1 MLDFVKTRYATQKDG
16 SVEVFPDFMV
26 DSKTTDLMI
35 RGNSFYAIWDE
46 AAGLW
51 STNQYDVQR
60 LVDKDLYS
68 KVEELKRTLGPD
80 VKFNVKTLTN
90 FSTGRWTQW
99 TKFSKS
105 CPDNYHEL
113 DVHIT
118 FENDEVTKE
127 SYVSKRVP
135 YAIHSG
141 PTPAYDELLGVLY
154 SPEERA
160 KLEWAIGSIFVGDSK
175 RIQKFIVLYG
185 SAGTGKGTVL
195 SIIDQLF
202 EGYCSAFEAKALTS
216 TNNAFALEAFKN
228 NPLVAIQY
236 DGDLSRIADNTK
248 LNSIVSHEPMVI
260 NEKFKGLYESRFHS
274 FLFMGTNSPVM
285 ITDAKSGILRRLI
298 DVKPTGN
305 LIEEQRY
312 DYLMRKVKFELGA
325 IAQHCIDVYKRMGMT
340 YYSKYRPREMMGA
353 TNEMYNFVEE
363 KYEVFA
369 REDGVS
375 LRNAYMMYKTYCEEA
390 NVDKPMQR
398 TKFGEELKSYFK
410 KFYTQTRLPTGQHVR
425 SYYSEFDVDQFDFAS
440 DMSATDIPAQTVFR
454 PPTWLMLDKTVSIFD
469 NIFKDCLAQY
479 SKGDGTP
486 TDYWDKVTT
495 ILSDIDTTREHY
507 VRTPPELIC
516 IDFDIRGED
525 GEKDR
530 LKNLEAAS
538 HFPETYAE
546 YSKSGK
552 GLHLYYIYHGD
563 VSKLC
568 RIYDDYIEIKV
579 FTGKSAL
586 RRKLCGCNDIPIA
599 TISSGLPVKE
609 PKGDKMLDCD
619 GVQNEK
625 QLRKLII
632 NCLHKK
638 HHGATKPE
646 IDYIY
651 SELEKAYSKGMRYD
665 VTDMRPSIQAFAT
678 NSTHQPI
685 ECLRKVG
692 LMRFKSEEELPPV
705 EYDSSA
711 NRVVDDSRYTD
722 KDTDLVIFDIEVFPN
737 LLLICWKFIGEGK
750 PVYSLFNPTPSEI
763 EPLLKLK
770 LIGFNNR
777 SYDNHIVYAAYMG
790 KSNQELYEAS
800 KRIIGG
806 SASAKYGSAYNLSY
820 ADIYDFISKKQGLK
834 KWEIE
839 LGIHHQELGFPW
851 DEPVPEEKWDLVAE
865 YCKNDV
871 IATEAVWNARKEDFV
886 AREILAKLS
895 GLTVNDTTRMHT
907 TKIIF
912 GDNKKPE
919 LVYTDLSQM
928 FPGYEFSSSG
938 IDRDRYISEPV
949 SGKSIYMGEDPGEGG
964 YVYAEPGVHRNVT
977 LLDIASMH
985 PTSAIELNI
994 FGEYTKRFKDIV
1006 EARLAIKH
1014 KDTERLKELLNGA
1027 FVPYLENENMDAL
1040 SSALKIVINSVY
1052 GYTKAGFDNPFK
1064 DPRNV
1069 DNIIAKR
1076 GALFMINL
1084 KHEVQNRGF
1093 TVVHIK
1099 TDSIKIENATPDII
1113 QFVMDYGKQYGYS
1126 FEHEATYEKMCLVN
1140 DAVYIAKYDN
1150 QGIRN
1155 KGGKHAGEWTATGK
1169 QFQVPYVFKTL
1180 FSHEPIIFDDLCET
1194 KTVTT
1199 AMYLDMNEGLGE
1211 DEHDYKF
1218 VGRAGQFCPML
1229 PGAGGGVL
1237 LREKDKD
1244 SYSAVGGTKGFRWM
1258 ESEVVRNLGKENLV
1272 DKSYYRKLADE
1283 AIETISKFSDY
1294 EAFVADGVSDYVNAV
1309 PFMNAPES
1317 ADENKEVE
1325 YGKQY

>member
-1 MLDFVKTRYATQKDG
+1 MLDFVKTHYATQKDG
-16 SVEVFPDFMV
+16 SIKVFADFMV
-26 DSKTTDLMI
+26 DSRTTDLMI

-46 AAGLW
+46 EAGLW
-51 STNQYDVQR
+51 STNPYDVQR
-60 LVDKDLYS
+60 LVDKELYS
-68 KVEELKRTLGPD
+68 KADELKTTFGPD
-80 VKFNVKTLTN
+80 VKINIKTLTN
-90 FSTGRWTQW
+90 FSTGAWSQW
-99 TKFSKS
+99 LKFSKS

-113 DVHIT
+113 DIQIT
-118 FENDEVTKE
+118 FENDDVTKE

-141 PTPAYDELLGVLY
+141 PTPAYDELMGVLY

-185 SAGTGKGTVL
+185 SAGTGKGTIL

-298 DVKPTGN
+298 DVRPTGN

-312 DYLMRKVKFELGA
+312 DYLTRKIKFELGA
-325 IAQHCIDVYKRMGMT
+325 IAQHCIDIYKRMGMN

-369 REDGVS
+369 KEDGIS
-375 LRNAYMMYKTYCEEA
+375 LRNAYLIYKAYCEDA
-390 NVDKPMQR
+390 NVDKPLQR

-410 KFYTQTRLPTGQHVR
+410 KFYVQTRLPTGQHVR
-425 SYYSEFDVDQFDFAS
+425 SYYSEFDTDQFDFTS
-440 DMSATDIPAQTVFR
+440 DMSVGEPDILAVFR
-454 PPTWLMLDKTVSIFD
+454 PPTWLMLDKTVSLFD
-469 NIFKDCLAQY
+469 DIYKDRPAQY
-479 SKGDGTP
+479 SKDDGTP
-486 TDYWDKVTT
+486 TDYWANVRTK
-495 ILSDIDTTREHY
+495 LMDIDTSREHY
-507 VRTPPELIC
+507 VQTPQELIC

-552 GLHLYYIYHGD
+552 GVHLYYIYTGD
-563 VSKLC
+563 PTKLC
-568 RIYDDYIEIKV
+568 RTYDDNIEVKV
-579 FTGKSAL
+579 FTGNSAL

-599 TISSGLPVKE
+599 TIGSGLPVKD
-609 PKGDKMLDCD
+609 PKGDKMLDCE
-619 GVQNEK
+619 GIQNEK
-625 QLRKLII
+625 QLRKLIL

-651 SELEKAYSKGMRYD
+651 SELEKAYNKGIYYD

-678 NSTHQPI
+678 NSTHQPV

-692 LMRFKSEEELPPV
+692 LMHFKSDEDLPPV
-705 EYDSSA
+705 EYENTENNKYKDA
-711 NRVVDDSRYTD
+711 
-722 KDTDLVIFDIEVFPN
+722 DTDLVIFDIEVFPN
-737 LLLICWKFIGEGK
+737 LLLICWKFMGEGK
-750 PVYSLFNPTPSEI
+750 PVYSLFNPTPTEI

-790 KSNQELYEAS
+790 KSNYELYEMS
-800 KRIIGG
+800 QRIIGG
-806 SASAKYGSAYNLSY
+806 SKNAKIGSAYNLSY
-820 ADIYDFISKKQGLK
+820 TDIYDFSSKKQSLK

-839 LGIHHQELGFPW
+839 LGIHHQELGLPW
-851 DEPVPEEKWDLVAE
+851 DEPVPEDKWNLVAE

-871 IATEAVWNARKEDFV
+871 IATEAVWNARREDFA
-886 AREILAKLS
+886 AREILARIS

-912 GDNKKPE
+912 GENKKPE
-919 LVYTDLSQM
+919 LVYTDLREM
-928 FPGYEFSSSG
+928 FPGYEFNIGG

-949 SGKSIYMGEDPGEGG
+949 SGKSIYKGEDPGEGG
-964 YVYAEPGVHRNVT
+964 KVYAEPGQYYDVA
-977 LLDIASMH
+977 LLDIESMH
-985 PTSAIELNI
+985 PTSIRELNL
-994 FGEYTKRFKDIV
+994 FGVYTQKYVDILN
-1006 EARLAIKH
+1006 ARLAIKH
-1014 KDTERLKELLNGA
+1014 RDYDKARNMLDGVLE
-1027 FVPYLENENMDAL
+1027 PYLGSDEEAGAL
-1040 SSALKIVINSVY
+1040 SAALKIVINSVY
-1052 GYTKAGFDNPFK
+1052 GYTTAKFDNPFK

-1069 DNIIAKR
+1069 DNIVAKR

-1084 KHEVQNRGF
+1084 KNEVQARGY
-1093 TVVHIK
+1093 TVAHIK
-1099 TDSIKIENATPDII
+1099 TDSIKIPNATPEII
-1113 QFVMDYGKQYGYS
+1113 QFVMDYGKQYGYR

-1140 DAVYIAKYDN
+1140 DAVYIAKYKD
-1150 QGIRN
+1150 
-1155 KGGKHAGEWTATGK
+1155 GKHAGEWTATGK

-1180 FSHEPIIFDDLCET
+1180 FSHEPIIFEDKCET
-1194 KTVTT
+1194 KSVTT
-1199 AMYLDMNEGLGE
+1199 AMYLDMNENLKE
-1211 DEHDYKF
+1211 DEHNYVF
-1218 VGRAGQFCPML
+1218 IGRAGQFCPML
-1229 PGAGGGVL
+1229 PGSGGGVL
-1237 LREKDKD
+1237 LREKEKG
-1244 SYSAVGGTKGFRWM
+1244 SYSAVTGTKGYRWL
-1258 ESEVVRNLGKENLV
+1258 ESEVVRNLGKEDLI
-1272 DKSYYRKLADE
+1272 DKSYYKKLVDDAV
-1283 AIETISKFSDY
+1283 ETISKYCDF
-1294 EAFVADGVSDYVNAV
+1294 ETFVADSLETYVNAV
-1309 PFMNAPES
+1309 PFMNAPK
-1317 ADENKEVE
+1317 DIDDQDKEVE
-1325 YGKQY
+1325 YGN

>member
-1 MLDFVKTRYATQKDG
+1 MLDFVKTHYATQKDG
-16 SVEVFPDFMV
+16 SVKVFADFMV
-26 DSKTTDLMI
+26 DSRTTDLMI

-46 AAGLW
+46 DAGLW
-51 STNQYDVQR
+51 STNPYDVQR
-60 LVDKDLYS
+60 LVDRELYS
-68 KVEELKRTLGPD
+68 KADELKSTFGPD
-80 VKFNVKTLTN
+80 VKINIKTLTN
-90 FSTGRWTQW
+90 FSTGAWSQW
-99 TKFSKS
+99 LKFSKS

-113 DVHIT
+113 DIQIT
-118 FENDEVTKE
+118 FENDHITKE

-141 PTPAYDELLGVLY
+141 PTPAYDELMGVLY

-175 RIQKFIVLYG
+175 RLQKFIVLYG
-185 SAGTGKGTVL
+185 SAGTGKGTIL

-298 DVKPTGN
+298 DVRPTGN

-312 DYLMRKVKFELGA
+312 DYLTRKVKFELGA
-325 IAQHCIDVYKRMGMT
+325 IAQHCIDIYMRMGIN

-369 REDGVS
+369 KEDGVS
-375 LRNAYMMYKTYCEEA
+375 LRNAYLMYKAYCEDA
-390 NVDKPMQR
+390 NVEKPMQR

-410 KFYTQTRLPTGQHVR
+410 KFYVQTRLPTGQHVR
-425 SYYSEFDVDQFDFAS
+425 SYYSEFDTEQFDFTS
-440 DMSATDIPAQTVFR
+440 DMSVGEPDILAVFR
-454 PPTWLMLDKTVSIFD
+454 PPTWLMLDKTVSLFD
-469 NIFKDCLAQY
+469 DIYKDCLAQY
-479 SKGDGTP
+479 SKDDGTP
-486 TDYWDKVTT
+486 TDYWANVRTKLV
-495 ILSDIDTTREHY
+495 DIDTSREHY
-507 VRTPPELIC
+507 VQTPQELIC

-552 GLHLYYIYHGD
+552 GVHLYYIYTGD
-563 VSKLC
+563 PTKLC
-568 RIYDDYIEIKV
+568 RTYDDNIEVKV
-579 FTGKSAL
+579 FTGNSAL
-586 RRKLCGCNDIPIA
+586 RRKVCGCNDIPIA
-599 TISSGLPVKE
+599 TIGSGLPVKD
-609 PKGDKMLDCD
+609 PKGDKMLDCE
-619 GVQNEK
+619 GIQNEK
-625 QLRKLII
+625 QLRKLIL

-651 SELEKAYSKGMRYD
+651 SELDKAYSKGIYYD

-678 NSTHQPI
+678 NSTHQPV

-692 LMRFKSEEELPPV
+692 LMHFKSDEDLPPV
-705 EYDSSA
+705 EYESTENNKYKDA
-711 NRVVDDSRYTD
+711 
-722 KDTDLVIFDIEVFPN
+722 DTDLVIFDIEVFPN

-750 PVYSLFNPTPSEI
+750 PVYSLFNPTPADI

-790 KSNQELYEAS
+790 KSNYELYEMS

-806 SASAKYGSAYNLSY
+806 SKNAKIGSAYNLSY
-820 ADIYDFISKKQGLK
+820 TDIYDFCSKKQGLK

-851 DEPVPEEKWDLVAE
+851 DEPVPEDKWNLVAE

-871 IATEAVWNARKEDFV
+871 IATEAVWNARKEDFA

-912 GDNKKPE
+912 GDNKKPA
-919 LVYTDLSQM
+919 LVYTDLREM
-928 FPGYEFSSSG
+928 FPGYEFNIGG
-938 IDRDRYISEPV
+938 IERDRYISEPV
-949 SGKSIYMGEDPGEGG
+949 SGKSIYKGEDPGEGG
-964 YVYAEPGVHRNVT
+964 EVYAEPGQYSDVA
-977 LLDIASMH
+977 LLDVESMH
-985 PTSAIELNI
+985 PTSIKELNL
-994 FGEYTKRFKDIV
+994 FGEYTRKYVDILD
-1006 EARLAIKH
+1006 ARLAIKH
-1014 KDTERLKELLNGA
+1014 RDYDKARAMLDGA
-1027 FVPYLENENMDAL
+1027 LEPYLGSDEEAGAL
-1040 SSALKIVINSVY
+1040 AAALKIVINSVY
-1052 GYTKAGFDNPFK
+1052 GYTTAKFDNPFK

-1069 DNIIAKR
+1069 DNIVAKR

-1084 KHEVQNRGF
+1084 KNEVQARGF
-1093 TVVHIK
+1093 TVAHIK
-1099 TDSIKIENATPDII
+1099 TDSIKIPNATPEII
-1113 QFVMDYGKQYGYS
+1113 QFVMDYGKKYGYK

-1140 DAVYIAKYDN
+1140 DAVYIAKYKD
-1150 QGIRN
+1150 
-1155 KGGKHAGEWTATGK
+1155 GKHAGEWTATGK

-1180 FSHEPIIFDDLCET
+1180 FSHEPIIFEDKCET
-1194 KTVTT
+1194 KSVTT
-1199 AMYLDMNEGLGE
+1199 AMYLDMNESLKE
-1211 DEHDYKF
+1211 DEHNYVF

-1229 PGAGGGVL
+1229 PGSGGGVL
-1237 LREKDKD
+1237 LREKEKD
-1244 SYSAVGGTKGFRWM
+1244 SYSAVTGTKGYRWL
-1258 ESEVVRNLGKENLV
+1258 ESEVVRNLGKEDFVDTSYYKKLV
-1272 DKSYYRKLADE
+1272 DDAV
-1283 AIETISKFSDY
+1283 ETISKYCDF
-1294 EAFVADGVSDYVNAV
+1294 ETFVADSLETYVNAV
-1309 PFMNAPES
+1309 PFMNAPKDIDDQEQ
-1317 ADENKEVE
+1317 EVE
-1325 YGKQY
+1325 YGN

>member
-1 MLDFVKTRYATQKDG
+1 MLDFVKTHYATQKDG
-16 SVEVFPDFMV
+16 SIKVFADFMV
-26 DSKTTDLMI
+26 DSRTTDLMI

-46 AAGLW
+46 EAGLW
-51 STNQYDVQR
+51 STNPYDVQR
-60 LVDKDLYS
+60 LVDKELYS
-68 KVEELKRTLGPD
+68 KADELKTTFGPD
-80 VKFNVKTLTN
+80 VKINIKTLTN
-90 FSTGRWTQW
+90 FSTGAWSQW
-99 TKFSKS
+99 LKFSKS

-113 DVHIT
+113 DIQIT
-118 FENDEVTKE
+118 FENDDVTKE

-141 PTPAYDELLGVLY
+141 PTPAYDELMGVLY

-185 SAGTGKGTVL
+185 SAGTGKGTIL

-298 DVKPTGN
+298 DVRPTGN

-312 DYLMRKVKFELGA
+312 DYLTRKIKFELGA
-325 IAQHCIDVYKRMGMT
+325 IAQHCIDIYKRMGMN

-369 REDGVS
+369 KEDGIS
-375 LRNAYMMYKTYCEEA
+375 LRNAYLIYKAYCEDA
-390 NVDKPMQR
+390 NVDKPLQR

-410 KFYTQTRLPTGQHVR
+410 KFYVQTRLPTGQHVR
-425 SYYSEFDVDQFDFAS
+425 SYYSEFDTDQFDFTS
-440 DMSATDIPAQTVFR
+440 DMSVGEPDILAVFR
-454 PPTWLMLDKTVSIFD
+454 PPTWLMLDKTVSLFD
-469 NIFKDCLAQY
+469 DIYKDRPAQY
-479 SKGDGTP
+479 SKDDGTP
-486 TDYWDKVTT
+486 TDYWANVRTK
-495 ILSDIDTTREHY
+495 LMDIDTSREHY
-507 VRTPPELIC
+507 VQTPQELIC

-552 GLHLYYIYHGD
+552 GVHLYYIYTGD
-563 VSKLC
+563 PTKLC
-568 RIYDDYIEIKV
+568 RTYDDNIEVKV
-579 FTGKSAL
+579 FTGNSAL

-599 TISSGLPVKE
+599 TIGSGLPVKD
-609 PKGDKMLDCD
+609 PKGDKMLDCE
-619 GVQNEK
+619 GIQNEK
-625 QLRKLII
+625 QLRKLIL

-651 SELEKAYSKGMRYD
+651 SELEKAYNKGIYYD

-678 NSTHQPI
+678 NSTHQPV

-692 LMRFKSEEELPPV
+692 LMHFKSDEDLPPV
-705 EYDSSA
+705 EYENTENNKYKDA
-711 NRVVDDSRYTD
+711 
-722 KDTDLVIFDIEVFPN
+722 DTDLVIFDIEVFPN
-737 LLLICWKFIGEGK
+737 LLLICWKFMGEGK
-750 PVYSLFNPTPSEI
+750 PVYSLFNPTPTEI

-790 KSNQELYEAS
+790 KSNYELYEMS
-800 KRIIGG
+800 QRIIGG
-806 SASAKYGSAYNLSY
+806 SKNAKIGSAYNLSY
-820 ADIYDFISKKQGLK
+820 TDIYDFSSKKQSLK

-839 LGIHHQELGFPW
+839 LGIHHQELGLPW
-851 DEPVPEEKWDLVAE
+851 DEPVPEDKWNLVAE

-871 IATEAVWNARKEDFV
+871 IATEAVWNARREDFA
-886 AREILAKLS
+886 AREILARIS

-919 LVYTDLSQM
+919 LVYTDLREM
-928 FPGYEFSSSG
+928 FPGYEFNAAG

-949 SGKSIYMGEDPGEGG
+949 SGKSIYKGEDPGEGG
-964 YVYAEPGVHRNVT
+964 KVYAEPGQYYDVA
-977 LLDIASMH
+977 LLDIESMH
-985 PTSAIELNI
+985 PTSIRELNL
-994 FGEYTKRFKDIV
+994 FGVYTQKYVDILN
-1006 EARLAIKH
+1006 ARLAIKH
-1014 KDTERLKELLNGA
+1014 RDYDKARNMLDGVLE
-1027 FVPYLENENMDAL
+1027 PYLGSDEEAGAL
-1040 SSALKIVINSVY
+1040 SAALKIVINSVY
-1052 GYTKAGFDNPFK
+1052 GYTTAKFDNPFK

-1069 DNIIAKR
+1069 DNIVAKR

-1084 KHEVQNRGF
+1084 KNEVQARGY
-1093 TVVHIK
+1093 TVAHIK
-1099 TDSIKIENATPDII
+1099 TDSIKIPNATPEII
-1113 QFVMDYGKQYGYS
+1113 QFVMDYGKQYGYR

-1140 DAVYIAKYDN
+1140 DAVYIAKYKD
-1150 QGIRN
+1150 
-1155 KGGKHAGEWTATGK
+1155 GKHAGEWTATGK

-1180 FSHEPIIFDDLCET
+1180 FSHEPIIFEDKCET
-1194 KTVTT
+1194 KSVTT
-1199 AMYLDMNEGLGE
+1199 AMYLDMNENLKE
-1211 DEHDYKF
+1211 DEHNYVF
-1218 VGRAGQFCPML
+1218 IGRAGQFCPML
-1229 PGAGGGVL
+1229 PGSGGGVL
-1237 LREKDKD
+1237 LREKEKG
-1244 SYSAVGGTKGFRWM
+1244 SYSAVTGTKGYRWL
-1258 ESEVVRNLGKENLV
+1258 ESEVVRNLGKEDLI
-1272 DKSYYRKLADE
+1272 DKSYYKKLVDDAV
-1283 AIETISKFSDY
+1283 ETISKYCDF
-1294 EAFVADGVSDYVNAV
+1294 ETFVADSLETYVNAV
-1309 PFMNAPES
+1309 PFMNAPK
-1317 ADENKEVE
+1317 DIDDQDKEVE
-1325 YGKQY
+1325 YGN

>member
-1 MLDFVKTRYATQKDG
+1 MLDFVKTHYATQKDG
-16 SVEVFPDFMV
+16 SVKVFADFMV
-26 DSKTTDLMI
+26 DSRTTDLMI

-46 AAGLW
+46 DAGLW
-51 STNQYDVQR
+51 STNPYDVQR
-60 LVDKDLYS
+60 LVDRELYS
-68 KVEELKRTLGPD
+68 KADELKSTLGPD
-80 VKFNVKTLTN
+80 VKINIKTLTN
-90 FSTGRWTQW
+90 FSTGAWSQW
-99 TKFSKS
+99 LKFSKS

-113 DVHIT
+113 DIQIT
-118 FENDEVTKE
+118 FENDDVTKE

-141 PTPAYDELLGVLY
+141 PTPAYDELMGVLY

-175 RIQKFIVLYG
+175 RLQKFIVLYG
-185 SAGTGKGTVL
+185 SAGTGKGTIL

-298 DVKPTGN
+298 DVRPTGN

-312 DYLMRKVKFELGA
+312 DYLTRKIKFELGA
-325 IAQHCIDVYKRMGMT
+325 IAQHCIDIYKRMGMN

-369 REDGVS
+369 KEDGIS
-375 LRNAYMMYKTYCEEA
+375 LRNAYLMYKAYCEDA
-390 NVDKPMQR
+390 NVDKPLQR

-410 KFYTQTRLPTGQHVR
+410 KFYVQTRLSTGQHVR
-425 SYYSEFDVDQFDFAS
+425 SYYSEFDTDQFDFTS
-440 DMSATDIPAQTVFR
+440 DMSVGEPDNLAVFR
-454 PPTWLMLDKTVSIFD
+454 PPTWLMLDKTVSLFD
-469 NIFKDCLAQY
+469 DIYKDCLAQY
-479 SKGDGTP
+479 SKDDGTP
-486 TDYWDKVTT
+486 TDYWAKVRTK
-495 ILSDIDTTREHY
+495 LMDIDTSREHY
-507 VRTPPELIC
+507 VQTPQELIC

-552 GLHLYYIYHGD
+552 GVHLYYIYTGD
-563 VSKLC
+563 PTKLC
-568 RIYDDYIEIKV
+568 RTYDDNIEVKV
-579 FTGKSAL
+579 FTGNSAL
-586 RRKLCGCNDIPIA
+586 RRKVCGCNDIPIA
-599 TISSGLPVKE
+599 TIGSGLPVKD
-609 PKGDKMLDCD
+609 PKGDKMLDCE
-619 GVQNEK
+619 GIQNEK
-625 QLRKLII
+625 QLRKLIL

-651 SELEKAYSKGMRYD
+651 SELEKAYDKGIYYD

-678 NSTHQPI
+678 SSTHQPV

-692 LMRFKSEEELPPV
+692 LMHFKSDEDLPPV
-705 EYDSSA
+705 ENNKYKDA
-711 NRVVDDSRYTD
+711 
-722 KDTDLVIFDIEVFPN
+722 DTDLVIFDIEVFPN

-750 PVYSLFNPTPSEI
+750 PVYSLFNPTPTEI

-790 KSNQELYEAS
+790 KSNYELYEMS
-800 KRIIGG
+800 QRIIGG
-806 SASAKYGSAYNLSY
+806 SKNAKIGSAYNLSY
-820 ADIYDFISKKQGLK
+820 TDIYDFSSKKQSLK

-839 LGIHHQELGFPW
+839 LGIHHQELGLPW
-851 DEPVPEEKWDLVAE
+851 DEPVPEDKWNLVAE

-871 IATEAVWNARKEDFV
+871 IATEAVWNARREDFA
-886 AREILAKLS
+886 AREILARIS

-919 LVYTDLSQM
+919 LVYTDLREM
-928 FPGYEFSSSG
+928 FPGYEFNIGG

-949 SGKSIYMGEDPGEGG
+949 SGKSIYKGEDPGEGG
-964 YVYAEPGVHRNVT
+964 KVYAEPGQYYDVA
-977 LLDIASMH
+977 LLDIESMH
-985 PTSAIELNI
+985 PTSIRELNL
-994 FGEYTKRFKDIV
+994 FGVYTQKYVDILN
-1006 EARLAIKH
+1006 ARLAIKH
-1014 KDTERLKELLNGA
+1014 RDYDKARNMLDGVLE
-1027 FVPYLENENMDAL
+1027 PYLGSDEEAGAL
-1040 SSALKIVINSVY
+1040 SAALKIVINSVY
-1052 GYTKAGFDNPFK
+1052 GYTTAKFDNPFK

-1069 DNIIAKR
+1069 DNIVAKR

-1084 KHEVQNRGF
+1084 KNEVQARGY
-1093 TVVHIK
+1093 TVAHIK
-1099 TDSIKIENATPDII
+1099 TDSIKIPNATPEII
-1113 QFVMDYGKQYGYS
+1113 QFVMDYGKQYGYR

-1140 DAVYIAKYDN
+1140 DAVYIAKYKD
-1150 QGIRN
+1150 
-1155 KGGKHAGEWTATGK
+1155 GKHAGEWTATGK

-1180 FSHEPIIFDDLCET
+1180 FSHEPIIFEDKCET
-1194 KTVTT
+1194 KSVTT
-1199 AMYLDMNEGLGE
+1199 AMYLDMNENLKE
-1211 DEHDYKF
+1211 DEHNYVF
-1218 VGRAGQFCPML
+1218 IGRAGQFCPML
-1229 PGAGGGVL
+1229 PGSGGGVL
-1237 LREKDKD
+1237 LREKEKG
-1244 SYSAVGGTKGFRWM
+1244 SYSAVTGTKGYRWL
-1258 ESEVVRNLGKENLV
+1258 ESEVVRNLGKEDLI
-1272 DKSYYRKLADE
+1272 DKSYYKKLVDDAV
-1283 AIETISKFSDY
+1283 ETISKYCDF
-1294 EAFVADGVSDYVNAV
+1294 ETFVADSLETYVNAV
-1309 PFMNAPES
+1309 PFMNAPK
-1317 ADENKEVE
+1317 DIDDQDKEVE
-1325 YGKQY
+1325 YGN

>member
-1 MLDFVKTRYATQKDG
+1 MLDFVKTHYATQKDG
-16 SVEVFPDFMV
+16 SVKVFADFMV
-26 DSKTTDLMI
+26 DSRTTDLMI

-46 AAGLW
+46 DAGLW
-51 STNQYDVQR
+51 STNPYDVQR
-60 LVDKDLYS
+60 LVDRELYS
-68 KVEELKRTLGPD
+68 KADELKTTFGPD
-80 VKFNVKTLTN
+80 VKINIKTLTN
-90 FSTGRWTQW
+90 FSTGAWSQW
-99 TKFSKS
+99 LKFSKS

-113 DVHIT
+113 DIQIT
-118 FENDEVTKE
+118 FENDDVTKE

-141 PTPAYDELLGVLY
+141 PTPAYDELMGVLY

-175 RIQKFIVLYG
+175 RLQKFIVLYG
-185 SAGTGKGTVL
+185 SAGTGKGTIL

-298 DVKPTGN
+298 DVRPTGN

-312 DYLMRKVKFELGA
+312 DYLTRKIKFELGA
-325 IAQHCIDVYKRMGMT
+325 IAQHCIDIYKRMGMN

-369 REDGVS
+369 KEDGIS
-375 LRNAYMMYKTYCEEA
+375 LRNAYLMYKAYCEDA
-390 NVDKPMQR
+390 NVDKPLQR

-410 KFYTQTRLPTGQHVR
+410 KFYVQTRLSTGQHVR
-425 SYYSEFDVDQFDFAS
+425 SYYSEFDTDQFDFTS
-440 DMSATDIPAQTVFR
+440 DMSVGEPDNLAVFR
-454 PPTWLMLDKTVSIFD
+454 PPTWLMLDKTVSLFD
-469 NIFKDCLAQY
+469 DIYKDCLAQY
-479 SKGDGTP
+479 SKDDGTP
-486 TDYWDKVTT
+486 TDYWAKVRTK
-495 ILSDIDTTREHY
+495 LMDIDTSREHY
-507 VRTPPELIC
+507 VQTPQELIC

-552 GLHLYYIYHGD
+552 GVHLYYIYTGD
-563 VSKLC
+563 PTKLC
-568 RIYDDYIEIKV
+568 RTYDDNIEVKV
-579 FTGKSAL
+579 FTGNSAL
-586 RRKLCGCNDIPIA
+586 RRKVCGCNDIPIA
-599 TISSGLPVKE
+599 TIGSGLPVKD
-609 PKGDKMLDCD
+609 PKGDKMLDCE
-619 GVQNEK
+619 GIQNEK
-625 QLRKLII
+625 QLRKLIL

-651 SELEKAYSKGMRYD
+651 SELEKAYDKGIYYD

-678 NSTHQPI
+678 SSTHQPV

-692 LMRFKSEEELPPV
+692 LMHFKSDEDLPPV
-705 EYDSSA
+705 EYENTENNKYKDA
-711 NRVVDDSRYTD
+711 
-722 KDTDLVIFDIEVFPN
+722 DTDLVIFDIEVFPN
-737 LLLICWKFIGEGK
+737 LLLICWKFMGEGK
-750 PVYSLFNPTPSEI
+750 PVYSLFNPTPTEI

-790 KSNQELYEAS
+790 KSNYELYEMS
-800 KRIIGG
+800 QRIIGG
-806 SASAKYGSAYNLSY
+806 SKNAKIGSAYNLSY
-820 ADIYDFISKKQGLK
+820 TDIYDFSSKKQSLK

-839 LGIHHQELGFPW
+839 LGIHHQELGLPW
-851 DEPVPEEKWDLVAE
+851 DEPVPEDKWNLVAE

-871 IATEAVWNARKEDFV
+871 IATEAVWNARREDFA
-886 AREILAKLS
+886 AREILARIS

-912 GDNKKPE
+912 GENKKPE
-919 LVYTDLSQM
+919 LVYTDLREM
-928 FPGYEFSSSG
+928 FPGYEFNAAG

-949 SGKSIYMGEDPGEGG
+949 SGKSIYKGEDPGEGG
-964 YVYAEPGVHRNVT
+964 KVYAEPGQYYDVA
-977 LLDIASMH
+977 LLDIESMH
-985 PTSAIELNI
+985 PTSIRELNL
-994 FGEYTKRFKDIV
+994 FGVYTQKYVDILN
-1006 EARLAIKH
+1006 ARLAIKH
-1014 KDTERLKELLNGA
+1014 RDYDKARNMLDGVLE
-1027 FVPYLENENMDAL
+1027 PYLGSDEEAGAL
-1040 SSALKIVINSVY
+1040 SAALKIVINSVY
-1052 GYTKAGFDNPFK
+1052 GYTTAKFDNPFK

-1069 DNIIAKR
+1069 DNIVAKR

-1084 KHEVQNRGF
+1084 KNEVQARGY
-1093 TVVHIK
+1093 TVAHIK
-1099 TDSIKIENATPDII
+1099 TDSIKIPNATPEII
-1113 QFVMDYGKQYGYS
+1113 QFVMDYGKQYGYR

-1140 DAVYIAKYDN
+1140 DAVYIAKYKD
-1150 QGIRN
+1150 
-1155 KGGKHAGEWTATGK
+1155 GKHAGEWTATGK

-1180 FSHEPIIFDDLCET
+1180 FSHEPIIFEDKCET
-1194 KTVTT
+1194 KSVTT
-1199 AMYLDMNEGLGE
+1199 AMYLDMNENLKE
-1211 DEHDYKF
+1211 DEHNYVF
-1218 VGRAGQFCPML
+1218 IGRAGQFCPML
-1229 PGAGGGVL
+1229 PGSGGGVL
-1237 LREKDKD
+1237 LREKEKG
-1244 SYSAVGGTKGFRWM
+1244 SYSAVTGTKGYRWL
-1258 ESEVVRNLGKENLV
+1258 ESEVVRNLGKEDLI
-1272 DKSYYRKLADE
+1272 DKSYYKKLVDDAV
-1283 AIETISKFSDY
+1283 ETISKYCDF
-1294 EAFVADGVSDYVNAV
+1294 ETFVADSLETYVNAV
-1309 PFMNAPES
+1309 PFMNAPK
-1317 ADENKEVE
+1317 DIDDQDKEVE
-1325 YGKQY
+1325 YGN

>member
-1 MLDFVKTRYATQKDG
+1 MLDFVKTHYATQKDG
-16 SVEVFPDFMV
+16 SVKVFADFMV
-26 DSKTTDLMI
+26 DSRTTDLMI

-46 AAGLW
+46 DAGLW
-51 STNQYDVQR
+51 STNPYDVQR
-60 LVDKDLYS
+60 LVDRELYS
-68 KVEELKRTLGPD
+68 KADELKSTFGPD
-80 VKFNVKTLTN
+80 VKINIKTLTN
-90 FSTGRWTQW
+90 FSTGAWSQW
-99 TKFSKS
+99 LKFSKS

-113 DVHIT
+113 DIQIT
-118 FENDEVTKE
+118 FENDHITKE

-141 PTPAYDELLGVLY
+141 PTPAYDELMGVLY

-175 RIQKFIVLYG
+175 RLQKFIVLYG
-185 SAGTGKGTVL
+185 SAGTGKGTIL

-298 DVKPTGN
+298 DVRPTGN

-312 DYLMRKVKFELGA
+312 DYLTRKIKFELGG
-325 IAQHCIDVYKRMGMT
+325 IAQHCIDIYMRMGIN

-369 REDGVS
+369 KEDGIS
-375 LRNAYMMYKTYCEEA
+375 LRNAYLMYKAYCEDA
-390 NVDKPMQR
+390 NVDKPLQR

-410 KFYTQTRLPTGQHVR
+410 KFYVQTRLPTGQHVR
-425 SYYSEFDVDQFDFAS
+425 SYYSEFDTDQFDFTS
-440 DMSATDIPAQTVFR
+440 DMSVGEPDNLAVFR
-454 PPTWLMLDKTVSIFD
+454 PPTWLMLDKTVSLFD
-469 NIFKDCLAQY
+469 DIYKDCLAQY
-479 SKGDGTP
+479 SKDDGTP
-486 TDYWDKVTT
+486 TDYWAKVRTK
-495 ILSDIDTTREHY
+495 LMDIDTSREHY
-507 VRTPPELIC
+507 VQTPQELIC

-552 GLHLYYIYHGD
+552 GVHLYYIYTGD
-563 VSKLC
+563 PTKLC
-568 RIYDDYIEIKV
+568 RTYDDNIEVKV
-579 FTGKSAL
+579 FTGNSAL
-586 RRKLCGCNDIPIA
+586 RRKVCGCNDIPIA
-599 TISSGLPVKE
+599 TIGSGLPVKD
-609 PKGDKMLDCD
+609 PKGDKMLDCE
-619 GVQNEK
+619 GIQNEK
-625 QLRKLII
+625 QLRKLIL

-651 SELEKAYSKGMRYD
+651 SELEKAYSKGIYYD

-678 NSTHQPI
+678 NSTHQPV

-692 LMRFKSEEELPPV
+692 LMHFKSDEDLPPV
-705 EYDSSA
+705 EYESTENNKYKDA
-711 NRVVDDSRYTD
+711 
-722 KDTDLVIFDIEVFPN
+722 DTDLVIFDIEVFPN

-750 PVYSLFNPTPSEI
+750 PVYSLFNPTPTEI

-790 KSNQELYEAS
+790 KSNYELYEMS
-800 KRIIGG
+800 QRIIGG
-806 SASAKYGSAYNLSY
+806 SKNAKIGSAYNLSY
-820 ADIYDFISKKQGLK
+820 TDIYDFSSKKQSLK

-839 LGIHHQELGFPW
+839 LGIHHQELGLPW
-851 DEPVPEEKWDLVAE
+851 DEPVPEDKWNLVAE

-871 IATEAVWNARKEDFV
+871 IATEAVWNARREDFA
-886 AREILAKLS
+886 AREILARIS

-919 LVYTDLSQM
+919 LVYTDLREM
-928 FPGYEFSSSG
+928 FPGYEFNISG

-949 SGKSIYMGEDPGEGG
+949 SGKSIYKGEDPGEGG
-964 YVYAEPGVHRNVT
+964 KVYAEPGQYYDVA
-977 LLDIASMH
+977 LLDIESMH
-985 PTSAIELNI
+985 PTSIRELNL
-994 FGEYTKRFKDIV
+994 FGVYTQKYVDILN
-1006 EARLAIKH
+1006 ARLAIKH
-1014 KDTERLKELLNGA
+1014 RDYDKARNMLDGVLE
-1027 FVPYLENENMDAL
+1027 PYLGTDEEAGAL
-1040 SSALKIVINSVY
+1040 SAALKIVINSVY
-1052 GYTKAGFDNPFK
+1052 GYTTAKFDNPFK

-1069 DNIIAKR
+1069 DNIVAKR

-1084 KHEVQNRGF
+1084 KNEVQARGY
-1093 TVVHIK
+1093 TVAHIK
-1099 TDSIKIENATPDII
+1099 TDSIKIPNATPEII
-1113 QFVMDYGKQYGYS
+1113 QFVMDYGKKYGYK

-1140 DAVYIAKYDN
+1140 DAVYIAKYKD
-1150 QGIRN
+1150 
-1155 KGGKHAGEWTATGK
+1155 GKHAGEWTATGK

-1180 FSHEPIIFDDLCET
+1180 FSHEPIIFEDKCET
-1194 KTVTT
+1194 KSVTT
-1199 AMYLDMNEGLGE
+1199 AMYLDMNENLKE
-1211 DEHDYKF
+1211 DEHNYVF
-1218 VGRAGQFCPML
+1218 IGRAGQFCPML
-1229 PGAGGGVL
+1229 PGSGGGVL
-1237 LREKDKD
+1237 LREKEKN
-1244 SYSAVGGTKGFRWM
+1244 SYSAVTGTKGYRWL
-1258 ESEVVRNLGKENLV
+1258 ESEVVRNLGKEELI
-1272 DKSYYRKLADE
+1272 DKSYYKRLVDDAV
-1283 AIETISKFSDY
+1283 ETISKYCDFES
-1294 EAFVADGVSDYVNAV
+1294 FVADSLETYVNAV
-1309 PFMNAPES
+1309 PFMNAPK
-1317 ADENKEVE
+1317 DIDDQDKEVE
-1325 YGKQY
+1325 YGN